1 MDIFEDID
9 VVSME
14 EVHFSFQGFN
24 ISSEL
29 RQAFTHE
36 LDTVMAEIGIFLGID
51 LRCVEDEDGC
61 DGFMFFDLSDEC
73 GVVYDS
79 KISVEEE

>member
-1 MDIFEDID
+1 
-9 VVSME
+9 
-14 EVHFSFQGFN
+14 
-24 ISSEL
+24 
-29 RQAFTHE
+29 
-36 LDTVMAEIGIFLGID
+36 MAEIGIFLGID